1 MGVLFSPEFW
11 PDPLAIA
18 LKASAIVIPLLV
30 LAFWVGWKLKGSIN
44 DREIRALRMQKKL
57 ADEQV
62 NAAGQAA
69 ARQAQPIAN
78 IQARLAD
85 LEGAVADFAP
95 LSAIQPILERLLS
108 DVGAVATANSTIL
121 RALLKRAKK

>member
-1 MGVLFSPEFW
+1 QNLGSPIIFSASSEFGGCTMGVLFSPEFW

-44 DREIRALRMQKKL
+44 DKEIRALRMQKKL

-69 ARQAQPIAN
+69 ARQAQPIAKSK
-78 IQARLAD
+78 QDLPTWRGRLQI
-85 LEGAVADFAP
+85 
-95 LSAIQPILERLLS
+95 SR
-108 DVGAVATANSTIL
+108 
-121 RALLKRAKK
+121 R